1 MKACT
6 VRTWPAPQTRVF
18 AAAAG
23 KPQVPFAQ
31 GQRESAAAPACHA
44 KHYSDSEMFF
54 AQWAWCRLLLL
65 AIQNKENGH
74 SGQGAADLLQGL
86 FADEGGVVQV
96 NPHVGNGIQKA

>member
-1 MKACT
+1 MKAYT

-44 KHYSDSEMFF
+44 KHYSAS
-54 AQWAWCRLLLL
+54 QRLLLL

-74 SGQGAADLLQGL
+74 SGQCAADLLQGL